1 MMRPYFRSIIFCP
14 KTWQARRVPVRL
26 VSKMPFHSSS
36 LTSIVGVR
44 FVIPAELTRIS
55 TVPNSLSTVDNKV
68 WRLARSVTFEAIAS
82 DLRPSARISS
92 AADRTKSCRRPVGT
106 TLAPASAKP
115 FAEVSPIPDVPP
127 ITTAVF
133 EVSSSEGCP
142 IQKDSDCYWG
152 SGNRPALILTH
163 AQERDRVL
171 AGRIPQNENPTP
183 NLRCVRTFLL

>member
-1 MMRPYFRSIIFCP
+1 M
-14 KTWQARRVPVRL
+14 
-26 VSKMPFHSSS
+26 
-36 LTSIVGVR
+36 
-44 FVIPAELTRIS
+44 PAELMRIS
-55 TVPNSLSTVDNKV
+55 TLPNSLSTVDNKV

-92 AADRTKSCRRPVGT
+92 AAERTKSCRRPVGT
-106 TLAPASAKP
+106 TLAPACARP
-115 FAEVSPIPDVPP
+115 FARVSPIPEVPP

-142 IQKDSDCYWG
+142 IQKNSECYWV

-171 AGRIPQNENPTP
+171 AGRMPQNENPTP
-183 NLRCVRTFLL
+183 TIRCVRIFLLFRPELLPE